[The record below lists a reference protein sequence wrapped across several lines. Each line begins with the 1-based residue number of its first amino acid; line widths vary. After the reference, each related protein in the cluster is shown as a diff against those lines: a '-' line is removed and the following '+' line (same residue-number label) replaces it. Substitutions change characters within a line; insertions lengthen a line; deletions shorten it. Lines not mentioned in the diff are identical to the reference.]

1 MERKRTIASRQ
12 SAAYTAAK
20 GNDQKSLEI
29 LRDFWGEERV
39 ASINNRG
46 DTILHFLS
54 IQGNVAALRL
64 LVEERLVSS
73 EDLKIKNK
81 NGDTPLHEAAR
92 FGRKDVLKMILSLER
107 DLVLMR
113 NNLGETPLYVAA
125 VSGEK
130 EVFTLL
136 AEQNFSEFTVTRD
149 DGSTVL
155 HAAYGLGTVSTL
167 IGVTRL
173 HIDEW
178 ILFCMKREPDFALHL
193 LNRYPEL
200 ANKHDGMGTTALNIL
215 ATKSFSF
222 RSGSSY
228 MFGQAGTTPFVPMQM
243 VETFIYLCIPA
254 MYEESRPNAAV
265 FFKTERFSLINLLLG
280 NAWLGEIDDA
290 KQKHILALKLARRLI
305 DKEDWSYYAHSVMN
319 PLIQATKLGIDEL
332 VVEIIQKYPQAA
344 ETLDE
349 DGKNILHIA
358 AGRKNRFLFDYFLK
372 KVAHKDRIL
381 VDIDKQGRTVLH
393 FAASVGSPYKFS
405 TGEPTE
411 MTGGIKQVL
420 LMMWGVLWFKRVKY
434 CIHPRLWSLKNSEG
448 LTAKELFERNHSGV
462 RKEAEKTIRDLGN
475 SVLIL
480 ATLLCTINFA
490 AVFTVPGGF
499 DDKTGLPILLNIND
513 VKSDLWM
520 LMFFL
525 GAALFDSVFTMGALL
540 SFLLS
545 KFDSDDF
552 YIAMPLKI
560 CAVYTFLY
568 YSAAFTV
575 LAGVQALNVENI
587 FMNKDV
593 WWLSFFTVCLA
604 FLVILI
610 FVDISYLVFDY
621 MYHFLRYS
629 LSYKRQYM

>member
-1 MERKRTIASRQ
+1 MERQWSIASRQ

-29 LRDFWGEERV
+29 LRDFWREEMV
-39 ASINNRG
+39 APINNRG
-46 DTILHFLS
+46 DSILHFLA
-54 IQGNVAALRL
+54 IGGNVDALRL
-64 LVEERLVSS
+64 LIEERLMSS

-92 FGRKDVLKMILSLER
+92 FGRKGVLELILSSGG

-113 NNLGETPLYVAA
+113 NNLGETPVYVAA
-125 VSGEK
+125 ASGEK
-130 EVFTLL
+130 EVFILL
-136 AEQNFSEFTVTRD
+136 AQQNFSEFTVTRD

-155 HAAYGLGTVSTL
+155 HAA
-167 IGVTRL
+167 VTQ
-173 HIDEW
+173 E
-178 ILFCMKREPDFALHL
+178 
-193 LNRYPEL
+193 
-200 ANKHDGMGTTALNIL
+200 
-215 ATKSFSF
+215 
-222 RSGSSY
+222 SY
-228 MFGQAGTTPFVPMQM
+228 
-243 VETFIYLCIPA
+243 C
-254 MYEESRPNAAV
+254 
-265 FFKTERFSLINLLLG
+265 

-290 KQKHILALKLARRLI
+290 KQKHILALKLAQRLI
-305 DKEDWSYYAHSVMN
+305 EEEDWSYYADSVTN

-358 AGRKNRFLFDYFLK
+358 AERKNRFLFDQFLK
-372 KVAHKDRIL
+372 KVAHKDRML
-381 VDIDKQGRTVLH
+381 ADIDQQGKTVMH
-393 FAASVGSPYKFS
+393 FAASVESPYRFS
-405 TGEPTE
+405 IGEPSE
-411 MTGGIKQVL
+411 MTGGIKAVL

-434 CIHPRLWSLKNSEG
+434 CVHPRLWSLKNSEG
-448 LTAKELFERNHSGV
+448 LTAKELFERNHSGI

-480 ATLLCTINFA
+480 ATLLSTINFA

-499 DDKTGLPILLNIND
+499 DDKTGLPILLNTD
-513 VKSDLWM
+513 GTKSELWM

-525 GAALFDSVFTMGALL
+525 AAALFDSVFTMGALL

-552 YIAMPLKI
+552 YIAIPLKI
-560 CAVYTFLY
+560 CGVYTFVY

-575 LAGVQALNVENI
+575 LAGIQALNLENI
-587 FMNKDV
+587 FMNRDV
-593 WWLSFFTVCLA
+593 WWLSFFILCLA
-604 FLVILI
+604 FLVALI
-610 FVDISYLVFDY
+610 FVDMSYLVFDY